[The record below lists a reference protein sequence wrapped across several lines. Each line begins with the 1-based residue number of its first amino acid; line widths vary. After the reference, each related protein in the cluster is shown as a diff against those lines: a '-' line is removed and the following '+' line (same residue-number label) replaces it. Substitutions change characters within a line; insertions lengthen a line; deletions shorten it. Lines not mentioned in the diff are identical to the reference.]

1 MILNLN
7 KREMMKR
14 VGLLILCFFINT
26 TLFADTAKELENI
39 DKLDVLDKQSK
50 EFFKAITGLEKD
62 YLEEQISSIKNK
74 KDEVINN
81 NSKQSLNPNQTNVIM
96 NNIPTLSPEDYEK
109 NVFKHQNEMARLTS
123 DFTRTKMLKDI
134 KIKSM
139 YSFNGKNYVV
149 LELDQKKTSSKNDEL
164 SSKIEGR
171 YIVGDYILGHKIVT
185 INTRTKNLELYK
197 KLDDEYGYYI
207 YLSNYGISV
216 SDLTKIDKKEEV
228 VKKKNEKK
236 DSENKIKKAFKDVK
250 NIDSQKLTV
259 KESENCLYT
268 VQVGNLNVRN
278 NNKINATIL
287 RVLKKN
293 DQFTIIEKKS
303 DWVLL
308 NTIYKKISGDVMV
321 VENENNWLQ
330 IIDNNVSATD
340 NNCM

>member
-1 MILNLN
+1 MKKINLIVLGFFVGLNLN
-7 KREMMKR
+7 AQEP
-14 VGLLILCFFINT
+14 N
-26 TLFADTAKELENI
+26 LENV
-39 DKLDVLDKQSK
+39 DKLDILDKQSK

-62 YLEEQISSIKNK
+62 YLEEQISSIKTK
-74 KDEVINN
+74 KDADSNPAQINQNLNQANKNVVQLPEV
-81 NSKQSLNPNQTNVIM
+81 SQ
-96 NNIPTLSPEDYEK
+96 EDYEK
-109 NVFKHQNEMARLTS
+109 NVFKHQNEMARLTT
-123 DFTRTKMLKDI
+123 DFTRTKKLKDI

-139 YSFNGKNYVV
+139 YSFNGKDYVV
-149 LELDQKKTSSKNDEL
+149 LELDEKKASVKSDEL
-164 SSKIEGR
+164 SSNIEGR
-171 YIVGDYILGHKIVT
+171 YIEGDYILGHKIVS

-197 KLDDEYGYYI
+197 KLDDETGYYI

-216 SDLTKIDKKEEV
+216 SDLKKIEKKEKKEEIV
-228 VKKKNEKK
+228 EKKNEKK

>member
-1 MILNLN
+1 M
-7 KREMMKR
+7 
-14 VGLLILCFFINT
+14 
-26 TLFADTAKELENI
+26 
-39 DKLDVLDKQSK
+39 
-50 EFFKAITGLEKD
+50 
-62 YLEEQISSIKNK
+62 
-74 KDEVINN
+74 
-81 NSKQSLNPNQTNVIM
+81 
-96 NNIPTLSPEDYEK
+96 
-109 NVFKHQNEMARLTS
+109 
-123 DFTRTKMLKDI
+123 
-134 KIKSM
+134 
-139 YSFNGKNYVV
+139 
-149 LELDQKKTSSKNDEL
+149 
-164 SSKIEGR
+164 
-171 YIVGDYILGHKIVT
+171 
-185 INTRTKNLELYK
+185 ELYK

-216 SDLTKIDKKEEV
+216 SDLTKIDKKEEIV
-228 VKKKNEKK
+228 EKKNEKK